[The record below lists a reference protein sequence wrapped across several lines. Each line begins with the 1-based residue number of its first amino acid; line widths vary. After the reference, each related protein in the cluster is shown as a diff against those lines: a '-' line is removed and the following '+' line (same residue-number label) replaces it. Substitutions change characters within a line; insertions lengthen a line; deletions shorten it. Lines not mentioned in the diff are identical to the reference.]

1 MKRFLLLYALCATV
15 VAAWGF
21 LCHREAQRLDN
32 NQEALMEQITLYRTR
47 LNESAASVRV
57 LQLRC
62 EEYRRLRAE
71 EQRRIRELG
80 IKLRRVESAATTATR
95 SKVEAAA
102 PLRDTVILY
111 DTLRYFEWR
120 DPWVKID
127 GVVYRDSVECR
138 VESVDTLR
146 QVIHRVPR
154 KLLFVKYGT
163 KAIRQEITSS
173 NPHTQIVYSEYIE
186 LKRWRKRK
194 K

>member
-21 LCHREAQRLDN
+21 LRHREAQRLDN

-95 SKVEAAA
+95 SEIEVAA
-102 PLRDTVILY
+102 PLRDTVILH
-111 DTLRYFEWR
+111 DTLRVFEWR

-146 QVIHRVPR
+146 QVVHRVPR

-173 NPHTQIVYSEYIE
+173 NPHTQIIYSEYIE
-186 LKRWRKRK
+186 LKRGRKRK